1 MSETETA
8 RSTSKEQIADR
19 FGNAA
24 AYYREHATVQ
34 KEVASRLIASLNPW
48 KDIIPPGPILEV
60 GCGTGFVTEGLKE
73 LYPNRSMEIT
83 DLATEMV
90 EYCAEYIGKD
100 DKLEFRV
107 MDAEEFDHKQKRYSL
122 IISGFTAQWFKD
134 PALTLGRLLESV
146 KPGGLLLASFP
157 GNESFPEW
165 REHCRELGIP
175 FTGNELPDTEEVV
188 IKLSTGPA
196 QVDFYEDTV
205 TETYDDAASFFRHLK
220 KVGAGTRTKGRPLK
234 PSEMKLLIDYW
245 NKTAE
250 GKINV
255 SYHVVFLA
263 VKRDFSS

>member
-1 MSETETA
+1 MNEAETA
-8 RSTSKEQIADR
+8 RQTSKEQIADR
-19 FGNAA
+19 FGKAA

-34 KEVASRLIASLNPW
+34 KEVADRLIASLDPW

-60 GCGTGFVTEGLKE
+60 GCGTGFVTGGLRE
-73 LYPNRSMEIT
+73 LYPARPMEIT
-83 DLATEMV
+83 DLASEMV
-90 EYCAEYIGKD
+90 KYCSEYIGENEG
-100 DKLEFRV
+100 LEFRV
-107 MDAEEFDHKQKRYSL
+107 MDAEEFDYEKKSYSL
-122 IISGFTAQWFKD
+122 IVSGFTAQWFKD
-134 PALTLGRLLESV
+134 PSLTLGRLMEAV

-165 REHCRELGIP
+165 KEHCRELGIP

-205 TETYDDAASFFRHLK
+205 TETYEDAASFFRHLK

-234 PSEMKLLIDYW
+234 PSEMKLLIDHW
-245 NKTAE
+245 NKAAN
-250 GKINV
+250 GKIKV

-263 VKRDFSS
+263 VKRDFNS